1 MANRRYQ
8 GEDASEQI
16 EQSSVHA
23 GDMFQVR
30 TQIGTIYDADKG
42 MSFAELKGGFVATC
56 TTAGATVAKVASIAN
71 YPDFQLKNGMEVLCY
86 FTNAN
91 AATSPTFNLAGTG
104 AYPLALENQAS
115 GVNIGEGCWG
125 AGVFLHLRYVDL
137 TVSGTRIQ
145 KWIILGHNVASQNTS
160 SSSGYTI
167 YSDGRTVYGDIYEYN
182 SELLF
187 TNYSTTVITETY
199 TPTEDCTITCFVGG
213 GGGSV
218 EKYARCLYNGIVIC
232 SAITTTTGVGNSV
245 RLNKGKTYTFNL
257 KGDGNV
263 YANVYK
269 GKILNKSS
277 TH

>member
-1 MANRRYQ
+1 MANRRFQ

-16 EQSSVHA
+16 GQSSVHA

-86 FTNAN
+86 FANAN
-91 AATSPTFNLAGTG
+91 AATSPTFNLDSTG

-145 KWIILGHNVASQNTS
+145 KWIILGHNIASQNTS
-160 SSSGYTI
+160 NSSGYTI
-167 YSDGRTVYGDIYEYN
+167 YADGTSVYKPFFYKMGKEVTFEEIDRCFGLNRTYKGYKVECTCYN
-182 SELLF
+182 QGATSYASGVLINTTWNTYHSQYISISASSNKLIA
-187 TNYSTTVITETY
+187 STTVSGQE
-199 TPTEDCTITCFVGG
+199 
-213 GGGSV
+213 
-218 EKYARCLYNGIVIC
+218 N
-232 SAITTTTGVGNSV
+232 
-245 RLNKGKTYTFNL
+245 
-257 KGDGNV
+257 NV
-263 YANVYK
+263 CWSIYPIEVV
-269 GKILNKSS
+269 SM
-277 TH
+277 